1 MYQVYHKNSSATSVY
16 AWGYREIKANT
27 TKYFEE
33 NKIINKLSKV
43 IDDARA
49 IDNQSERTKMY
60 ETAMGYVLDLAVEMP
75 VYQRKNLY
83 AYNSNNVSGFNENVN
98 PYSTPLEKVWELEL
112 VK

>member
-1 MYQVYHKNSSATSVY
+1 
-16 AWGYREIKANT
+16 
-27 TKYFEE
+27 
-33 NKIINKLSKV
+33 
-43 IDDARA
+43 
-49 IDNQSERTKMY
+49 
-60 ETAMGYVLDLAVEMP
+60 MGYVLDLAVEMP